1 MFTPTHRRSLV
12 FVLALLAVVGLTTVT
27 FARHSWRKYHWGR
40 TSNPFTVKLGNNV
53 NSTWGSYLNTAASD
67 WSQSAVLDANVVTGQ
82 SNPSTCSPTA
92 GRVEV
97 CNSTY
102 GSTGWL
108 GVAQIWTNGFHI
120 TAGVVKLN
128 DTYFNQ
134 ARYNTPSW
142 RLMVT
147 CQEVGHTFGLDH
159 QDENFNNLNLGTCMD
174 YSNDP
179 SGKAGTNGTLNN
191 EHPNGHDYEQLA
203 TIYSHFDGSSTV
215 GLRINPSAN
224 APGQE
229 GKDPQWGFLVRSTNG
244 GRTQLF
250 ENDLGGGRK
259 VFTFVIWAEPDHD
272 TDDDEGEG
280 H

>member
-1 MFTPTHRRSLV
+1 MFTPTRRRSLV
-12 FVLALLAVVGLTTVT
+12 FALALLAMVVLTTAT
-27 FARHSWRKYHWGR
+27 SARHSWRKYHWGR
-40 TSNPFTVKLGNNV
+40 TSNPFTVKLGNNL
-53 NSTWGSYLNTAASD
+53 NSAWGSYLNTAASD
-67 WSQSAVLDANVVTGQ
+67 WSQSAVLDASVVAGQ
-82 SNPSTCSPTA
+82 SNPSTCNPTT

-97 CNSTY
+97 CNSAY

-108 GVAQIWTNGFHI
+108 GIASIWTNGFHI
-120 TAGVVKLN
+120 TAGTVKLN
-128 DTYFNQ
+128 DTYFAQ
-134 ARYNTPSW
+134 AKYNTSSW

-179 SGKAGTNGTLNN
+179 SGTAGTNGTLANL
-191 EHPNGHDYEQLA
+191 HPNGHDYEQLA
-203 TIYSHFDGSSTV
+203 TIYSHIDGSSTV
-215 GLRINPSAN
+215 GLRINQSAN

-229 GKDPQWGFLVRSTNG
+229 GRDPQWGFLVRSTNG

-259 VFTFVIWAEPDHD
+259 VFTFVIWAEPEWHA
-272 TDDDEGEG
+272 DDDEGDG

>member
-1 MFTPTHRRSLV
+1 MITPTRRRSLV
-12 FVLALLAVVGLTTVT
+12 FVIALLAMTALATVT
-27 FARHSWRKYHWGR
+27 FARHSWRKYHWAR
-40 TSNPFTVKLGNNV
+40 TSNPFTIKLGDNV
-53 NSTWGSYLNTAASD
+53 SSAWDTYLRTASSD
-67 WSQSAVLDANVVTGQ
+67 WSLSSVLDTTVVTGQ
-82 SNPSTCSPTA
+82 SNPSTCAPTL

-97 CNSTY
+97 CNAAY

-120 TAGVVKLN
+120 TQGVTKLN
-128 DTYFNQ
+128 DTYFSQ

-179 SGKAGTNGTLNN
+179 SGTAGTNGTLNN
-191 EHPNGHDYEQLA
+191 EHPNQHDYEQLA
-203 TIYSHFDGSSTV
+203 TIYGHVDSSTTV
-215 GLRINPSAN
+215 GQRTNPGAN
-224 APGQE
+224 APGRA
-229 GKDPQWGFLVRSTNG
+229 GDPQWGMLIRTTNG
-244 GRTQLF
+244 GRTALF
-250 ENDLGGGRK
+250 EKDLGGGHK
-259 VFTFVIWAEPDHD
+259 VFTFVIWADAESASLEED
-272 TDDDEGEG
+272 G